1 MTKRMA
7 VLIVLAVVFAGLLFY
22 VRSYE
27 VGPTAKEKADE
38 TKLPV
43 VLKLK
48 PSSIARV
55 ELECADGKIVMRKKS
70 DGLWG
75 MSSPVRTRGDM
86 IAMESI
92 TDSISYMR
100 AKTKIDDKK
109 IRLSDYGLDKP
120 ACRVE
125 ASDGRKTIAEIEVGG
140 KSPFGDA
147 TYVKRAG
154 DTAIYIV
161 DEVNVAPFR
170 KTVNELRDR
179 SVIDNIRRSEI
190 RAVSVTAGGRGSIC
204 EKRIGGG
211 KESATEKG
219 KKKKP
224 LPEWHFGNRKT
235 ADCESAMDGLLSEVD
250 FMQVAEFVDSPAAD
264 PAVYG
269 LADPAYL
276 LEIRFTKKAPLR
288 LEFGANMNG
297 GVYVRNDTR
306 KEIYRIDPALIEK
319 LETFRKE
326 SSKM

>member
-7 VLIVLAVVFAGLLFY
+7 VLIALAVVFAGLLFY
-22 VRSYE
+22 VRRYE
-27 VGPTAKEKADE
+27 VGPTTKEKAAE

-55 ELECADGKIVMRKKS
+55 EIECADGKIVMWKKK

-92 TDSISYMR
+92 TNALSYIR

-120 ACRVE
+120 ACRVG

-154 DTAIYIV
+154 DASIYIV

-179 SVIDNIRRSEI
+179 SVIDNIRRSEV
-190 RAVSVTAGGRGSIC
+190 RSVSVTAGGRGSVC
-204 EKRIGGG
+204 EKRTGGG

-219 KKKKP
+219 KKKP
-224 LPEWHFGNRKT
+224 LPEWHYGNRKT

-250 FMQVAEFVDSPAAD
+250 FMQVTEFVDNPSAD

-269 LADPAYL
+269 FADPAYL
-276 LEIRFTKKAPLR
+276 LEIRFAKKAPLR
-288 LEFGANMNG
+288 LEFGTNMNG